1 MHFTKKHIHAIR
13 VFSTLLLLLFSSSLA
28 LAQQP
33 AAASEPPAVI
43 SDGWNSYGGDP
54 GGSRYS
60 TASQI
65 SRENVAQL
73 KVAWTFHTGASQL
86 ETKLIRKAAFE
97 STPILFDNKLFL
109 TSPYDKVFALDPA
122 TGEKI
127 WDFDPHV
134 DLTRNYSEVAS
145 RGVSAWRDAKANP
158 GQPCALRIFLGTLDC
173 APHRPRR
180 RDRQALH

>member
-1 MHFTKKHIHAIR
+1 MHATKKNIHAIR
-13 VFSTLLLLLFSSSLA
+13 VFSILFLVLFSSSCA

-33 AAASEPPAVI
+33 ATT

-54 GGSRYS
+54 GGLRYS

-86 ETKLIRKAAFE
+86 ETRLIRKAAFE

-127 WDFDPHV
+127 WDFDPH
-134 DLTRNYSEVAS
+134 
-145 RGVSAWRDAKANP
+145 GVTIRK
-158 GQPCALRIFLGTLDC
+158 
-173 APHRPRR
+173 
-180 RDRQALH
+180 